1 LKEGGKMV
9 KTPQHAALEKAYRR
23 GEYFK
28 KQGFKDLDALVK
40 LPDEEIRKRMLE
52 INEAIMDFETGEVSG
67 FNTTLEVQRIVRGWK
82 KP

>member
-1 LKEGGKMV
+1 MC
-9 KTPQHAALEKAYRR
+9 KTPQQAALEKAYRR

-40 LPDEEIRKRMLE
+40 LPDEEIRKRIYE
-52 INEAIMDFETGEVSG
+52 INEAVTDFEAGEVSG
-67 FNTTLEVQRIVRGWK
+67 FNTALEVQRVLRGWK